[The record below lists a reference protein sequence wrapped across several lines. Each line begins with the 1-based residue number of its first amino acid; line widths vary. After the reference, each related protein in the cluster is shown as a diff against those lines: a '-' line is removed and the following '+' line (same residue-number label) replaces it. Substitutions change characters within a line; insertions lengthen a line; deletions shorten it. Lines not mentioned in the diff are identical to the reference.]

1 MTPGRLPLSLYRG
14 DTYRWQF
21 SLWLDTAQTLPAD
34 LTGAIATSQLRD
46 RTGGTLIVSLTC
58 TIVLPNIIDAV
69 LSATDCAELPSSGA
83 WDMQVTYASGDVA
96 TVLAGPV
103 NVVSDVT
110 AITPVVTSLVRAA
123 R

>member
-1 MTPGRLPLSLYRG
+1 MPSR
-14 DTYRWQF
+14 
-21 SLWLDTAQTLPAD
+21 
-34 LTGAIATSQLRD
+34 TSQLRD

-58 TIVLPNIIDAV
+58 TIVLPNIIDAA
-69 LSATDCAELPSSGA
+69 LSATDCAKLPSSGA